1 MNKMQEIIVKFII
14 AYYKEHQ
21 FYPSYEEIA
30 EGVGRNKSTVYT
42 YMVKLEREGII
53 LRKAERSPQ
62 YRLINM
68 DFILKNEAVE

>member
-1 MNKMQEIIVKFII
+1 MSEMQEIIVKFIA
-14 AYYKEHQ
+14 AYYKKYR

-30 EGVGRNKSTVYT
+30 EGIGRNKSTVYT
-42 YMVKLEREGII
+42 HMMKLEKEGII

-68 DFILKNEAVE
+68 EFILKNEAAE

>member
-1 MNKMQEIIVKFII
+1 MNQIQEIIVKFII
-14 AYYKEHQ
+14 AYYEAHQ

-30 EGVGRNKSTVYT
+30 EGIGRNKSTVHT
-42 YMVKLEREGII
+42 HMMKMEKEGII

-68 DFILKNEAVE
+68 EFILKNEAVE